1 VSSIKEV
8 TTVFRGDFERAA
20 HESMKFLDNAGFAR
34 IQGLFSSSEIL
45 QCRGLLEASFSH
57 LRDQKHDPR
66 DAHLLMSNFQKLVV
80 GGTSGP
86 NGTPRF
92 LRMFYLPFMDN
103 DEFEIH
109 EIFRRLAMFRNCLYG
124 IDKQFATH
132 GVESGVW
139 SANRVHQYP
148 RGGGFMATHTDV
160 GTAKVAELIGL
171 KDYVQ
176 VILIMSKKGVDFFTG
191 GAYIV
196 NKNGDR
202 EFYED
207 DCEIGDVVVYDG
219 RIPHGVQDIDH
230 LSPLDMASFTGRFVA
245 MTTIFKVFSD
255 KSGAEYSDL
264 MK

>member
-1 VSSIKEV
+1 MNSINNV
-8 TTVFRGDFERAA
+8 TTIFRGDSEQTAL
-20 HESMKFLDNAGFAR
+20 ESMKFLENAGFAR

-45 QCRGLLEASFSH
+45 QCRRRIEDSFSH

-66 DAHLLMSNFQKLVV
+66 NAHLLMSNFQKLVV

-103 DEFEIH
+103 DEFHMH
-109 EIFRRLAMFRNCLYG
+109 EIFRRLAMFRNRLYG
-124 IDKQFATH
+124 IDKNFATRD
-132 GVESGVW
+132 VESGVW

-148 RGGGFMATHTDV
+148 RGGGFMAVHTDV
-160 GTAKVAELIGL
+160 GTAKVAKLVGFE
-171 KDYVQ
+171 DYVQ
-176 VILIMSKKGVDFFTG
+176 VILIMSQKGVDFFTG

-196 NKNGDR
+196 NSEGER

-207 DCEIGDVVVYDG
+207 DCQVGDVVVYDG
-219 RIPHGVQDIDH
+219 RIPHGVEEIDY
-230 LSPLDMASFTGRFVA
+230 LSPLDMSSSAGRYVA
-245 MTTIFKVFSD
+245 MTTLFKKFSD
-255 KSGAEYSDL
+255 TSGEEYSNL